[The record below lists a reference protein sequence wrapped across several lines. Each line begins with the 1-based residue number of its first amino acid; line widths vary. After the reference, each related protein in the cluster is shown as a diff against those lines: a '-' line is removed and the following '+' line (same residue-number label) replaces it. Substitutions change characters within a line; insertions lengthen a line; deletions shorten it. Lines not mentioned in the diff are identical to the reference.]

1 MSDSSIAVFLFD
13 PPRSGEEN
21 MSVDAWLLEHAMQQR
36 LPSGDYVDDFGKIS
50 SVDQLPD
57 APIVVRIYRWQT
69 PTLSLGHFQSIEQ
82 LLESKDT
89 QSHPSLRS
97 LPWVKRRTGGG
108 AILHDREWTYSI
120 TVPKAVE
127 LAQPRAVEIAQPRA
141 IETDRAQGHLGG
153 EKGASQGL
161 YQAVH
166 RSIAEGLRDL
176 GLDAEFSQECT
187 CPVQGKKDRSGGEK
201 VGGSEE
207 GFLCFN
213 RRSPLDLVVGGSKI
227 LGSAQRRGIGGILQ
241 HGSLLM
247 KASDHY
253 PAINGIED
261 CDWKAGGGDPFAQ
274 GKTSAG
280 PESWEDWLCDRIYK
294 GILDLVSVSRVK
306 SRLKLDAW
314 ADTIKER
321 PLARSV

>member
-1 MSDSSIAVFLFD
+1 MSI
-13 PPRSGEEN
+13 
-21 MSVDAWLLEHAMQQR
+21 DAWLLEHAMQQR
-36 LPSGDYVDDFGKIS
+36 LPSGPYVDDFGQIIR
-50 SVDQLPD
+50 VDQLPH
-57 APIVVRIYRWQT
+57 APIVVRIYRWKT

-82 LLESKDT
+82 LLDSVDT
-89 QSHPSLRS
+89 QSYPSLRI

-108 AILHDREWTYSI
+108 AILHDREWTYSV
-120 TVPKAVE
+120 TVPQAVK
-127 LAQPRAVEIAQPRA
+127 LGGVEGQV
-141 IETDRAQGHLGG
+141 GG

-166 RSIAEGLRDL
+166 RSIADGLRGL
-176 GLDAEFSQECT
+176 GLQAEFSQECT
-187 CPVQGKKDRSGGEK
+187 CPVQGRMDRSSRQK

-227 LGSAQRRGIGGILQ
+227 LGSAQRRGSGGIMQ

-253 PAINGIED
+253 PAIKGIED
-261 CDWKAGGGDPFAQ
+261 CDWKIGGRESIGP
-274 GKTSAG
+274 GKSLEG
-280 PESWEDWLCDRIYK
+280 YERWEDWLCERIYQ
-294 GILDLVSVSRVK
+294 GILDLVSVTRVK

-314 ADTIKER
+314 ADTILER
-321 PLARSV
+321 PMVRPV

>member
-1 MSDSSIAVFLFD
+1 MSDSSIVVFLFD

-50 SVDQLPD
+50 SVAQLPD

-127 LAQPRAVEIAQPRA
+127 IAQPRAVGV
-141 IETDRAQGHLGG
+141 DRAQGHLGG

-227 LGSAQRRGIGGILQ
+227 LGSAQRRGIGGIMQ

-253 PAINGIED
+253 PAIKGIED

-274 GKTSAG
+274 GKAG
-280 PESWEDWLCDRIYK
+280 QGKICAGSEGWEDWLCDRIYK

-314 ADTIKER
+314 ADTMKER
-321 PLARSV
+321 LLARSV

>member
-1 MSDSSIAVFLFD
+1 
-13 PPRSGEEN
+13 

-36 LPSGDYVDDFGKIS
+36 LPSGDYVDDFGKVS

-127 LAQPRAVEIAQPRA
+127 LAQ
-141 IETDRAQGHLGG
+141 GHIGG

-176 GLDAEFSQECT
+176 GLDAEFSHECT
-187 CPVQGKKDRSGGEK
+187 CLVQGKKDRSGGEK
-201 VGGSEE
+201 VGGSGE

-253 PAINGIED
+253 PAIKGIED
-261 CDWKAGGGDPFAQ
+261 CDGTGGGGDPFAQ
-274 GKTSAG
+274 GKTSAW

-321 PLARSV
+321 LLARSV

>member
-1 MSDSSIAVFLFD
+1 MGDSSVAVFLFD

-21 MSVDAWLLEHAMQQR
+21 MIIDAWLLEHAMRQR
-36 LPSGDYVDDFGKIS
+36 LPSGPYVDDFGKIIG
-50 SVDQLPD
+50 VDQLPH
-57 APIVVRIYRWQT
+57 APIVVRIYRWST

-82 LLESKDT
+82 LSEAEDT
-89 QSHPSLRS
+89 QSHPSLRI

-108 AILHDREWTYSI
+108 AILHDREWTYSV
-120 TVPKAVE
+120 TVPQAVK
-127 LAQPRAVEIAQPRA
+127 LGGVDGQV
-141 IETDRAQGHLGG
+141 GG

-166 RSIAEGLRDL
+166 RSIADGLREL
-176 GLDAEFSQECT
+176 GLNAEFSQECT
-187 CPVQGKKDRSGGEK
+187 CPVQGKKDRSSREK

-227 LGSAQRRGIGGILQ
+227 LGSAQRRGSGGILQ

-253 PAINGIED
+253 PAIRGIED
-261 CDWKAGGGDPFAQ
+261 CDWRVGGREVFDHEKKSEG
-274 GKTSAG
+274 GEG
-280 PESWEDWLCDRIYK
+280 WEEWLCDRIYK

-321 PLARSV
+321 PLVRPV

>member
-1 MSDSSIAVFLFD
+1 MSNSSIAVFLFD

-36 LPSGDYVDDFGKIS
+36 LPSGDYVDDFGKVR

-127 LAQPRAVEIAQPRA
+127 IAQPRAVGI
-141 IETDRAQGHLGG
+141 DRAQGHLGG

-166 RSIAEGLRDL
+166 RSIAEGLRNL

-187 CPVQGKKDRSGGEK
+187 CPVQGKRDRSGGEK
-201 VGGSEE
+201 VGGAKKDFCALTVDLLWTWWL
-207 GFLCFN
+207 GGARFLAV
-213 RRSPLDLVVGGSKI
+213 RSDVVLVGSCSM
-227 LGSAQRRGIGGILQ
+227 GV
-241 HGSLLM
+241 
-247 KASDHY
+247 
-253 PAINGIED
+253 
-261 CDWKAGGGDPFAQ
+261 C
-274 GKTSAG
+274 
-280 PESWEDWLCDRIYK
+280 
-294 GILDLVSVSRVK
+294 
-306 SRLKLDAW
+306 
-314 ADTIKER
+314 
-321 PLARSV
+321 

>member
-1 MSDSSIAVFLFD
+1 
-13 PPRSGEEN
+13 

-127 LAQPRAVEIAQPRA
+127 IAQPRAVGIAQPRA
-141 IETDRAQGHLGG
+141 VGIDRSQVHLGG

-187 CPVQGKKDRSGGEK
+187 CPVQGKRDRSGGEK

-253 PAINGIED
+253 PAIKGIED
-261 CDWKAGGGDPFAQ
+261 CDGKAGGGDPFAR